1 VDKRDKL
8 KELAVYIFFGVLTT
22 LVNMG
27 VNQGLE
33 HFLKPRWGGHSYLFS
48 MTVAFIVALVFA
60 FLVNKLYVFRQRSW
74 ERRQVLHEAWTFTLA
89 RLFSFGVD
97 FLFTVVFFDLLWPRC
112 GPWFAP
118 LWLRMP
124 LTILDTILPEDAF
137 RFLTR
142 YGIVAV
148 LVVIMNYF
156 FSKWVVFKK
165 KEAAS

>member
-1 VDKRDKL
+1 MDKRDKL